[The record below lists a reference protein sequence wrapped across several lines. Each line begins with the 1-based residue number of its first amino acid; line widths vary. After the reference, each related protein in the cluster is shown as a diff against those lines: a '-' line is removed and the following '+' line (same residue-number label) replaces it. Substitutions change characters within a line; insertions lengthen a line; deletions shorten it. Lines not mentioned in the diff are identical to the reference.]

1 MSANRV
7 AAVLAIFVGV
17 GIGVAL
23 RRLFAER

>member
-7 AAVLAIFVGV
+7 AAVLAIFAGV

-23 RRLFAER
+23 RRIFVER